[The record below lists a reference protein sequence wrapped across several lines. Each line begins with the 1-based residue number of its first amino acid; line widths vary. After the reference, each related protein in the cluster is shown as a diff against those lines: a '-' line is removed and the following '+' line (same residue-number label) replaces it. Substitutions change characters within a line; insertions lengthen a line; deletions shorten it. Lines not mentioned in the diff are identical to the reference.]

1 MNDEVERPYDDTD
14 PEDIFRYSQELIS
27 KTFVDVLATAF
38 EDDQIKLE
46 EKISYYNNPKGKGSL
61 GNLLEEHYF
70 LYKPNSSP
78 EPDFINAGIEL
89 KATPYESTKKGIKAG
104 ERLVISM
111 IPNTEPIE
119 IEFSNSHLEKKLSK
133 ILMIWYH
140 RVKNQKRTEHRIEY
154 TFLFDLYDKRFAKDL
169 KIILEDYKTIVDKII
184 SGNAHELSE
193 GDTKYLG
200 ACTKGASAKTSYKP
214 QFYNKDVLAKRRA
227 FSLKQQYMTYIL
239 ENYVQP
245 SSMAYD
251 SIFTEDELNNGNFD
265 TMVISKINSY
275 IGKDTDELCRL
286 FRVIKDT
293 KPKQINK
300 ILVNR
305 MLGVNT
311 DNSEEFQKANIKI
324 KTIRVG
330 KDNSI
335 KENMSFH
342 NISICNFVN
351 QDFENSKEYEFFE
364 STRFLF
370 VVFKENDLGKFILT
384 GAKFWNMPIEEL
396 EKIGK
401 DEWELYKKKLLE
413 GVNFK
418 HITEKNGKVKTENDL
433 PKMSDTQM
441 FHLRP
446 RAEKSAYLIN
456 GKRYGG
462 GTESDMD
469 LLPNGDKMTKQCF
482 WLNHKYVL
490 KIIEDILS

>member
-27 KTFVDVLATAF
+27 KTFVDVLATVF
-38 EDDQIKLE
+38 KDDQLK
-46 EKISYYNNPKGKGSL
+46 EKISYYNNPKEKGSL

-169 KIILEDYKTIVDKII
+169 KIILEDYKTIVNKII
-184 SGNAHELSE
+184 SGNAHDLSE

-227 FSLKQQYMTYIL
+227 FSLKQQYMSYIL

-396 EKIGK
+396 EKTGK

-418 HITEKNGKVKTENDL
+418 HSTDKNGKVKTENDL

>member
-27 KTFVDVLATAF
+27 KTFVDVLATVF
-38 EDDQIKLE
+38 KDDQLK
-46 EKISYYNNPKGKGSL
+46 EKISYYNNPRGKGSL

-169 KIILEDYKTIVDKII
+169 KIILEDYKTIVNKII
-184 SGNAHELSE
+184 SGNAHDLSE

-227 FSLKQQYMTYIL
+227 FSLKQQYMSYIL

-396 EKIGK
+396 EKTGK

-418 HITEKNGKVKTENDL
+418 HSTDKNGKVKTENDL

>member
-27 KTFVDVLATAF
+27 KTFVDVLATVF
-38 EDDQIKLE
+38 KDDQLK

-169 KIILEDYKTIVDKII
+169 KIILEDYKTIVNKII
-184 SGNAHELSE
+184 SGNAHDLSE

-227 FSLKQQYMTYIL
+227 FSLKQQYMSYIL

-396 EKIGK
+396 EKTGK

-418 HITEKNGKVKTENDL
+418 HSTDKNGKVKTENDL

-490 KIIEDILS
+490 KIIKDILS

>member
-27 KTFVDVLATAF
+27 KTFVDVLATVF
-38 EDDQIKLE
+38 KDDQLK

-169 KIILEDYKTIVDKII
+169 KIILEDYKTIVNKII
-184 SGNAHELSE
+184 SGNAHDLSE

-227 FSLKQQYMTYIL
+227 FSLKQQYMSYIL

-351 QDFENSKEYEFFE
+351 QDFESSKEYEFFE

-370 VVFKENDLGKFILT
+370 VVFKENNLGKFILT

-396 EKIGK
+396 EKTGK

-418 HITEKNGKVKTENDL
+418 HSTDKNGKVKTENDL

>member
-27 KTFVDVLATAF
+27 KTFVDVLATVF
-38 EDDQIKLE
+38 KDDQLK

-169 KIILEDYKTIVDKII
+169 KIILEDYKTIVNKII
-184 SGNAHELSE
+184 SGNAHDLSE

-227 FSLKQQYMTYIL
+227 FSLKQQYMSYIL

-370 VVFKENDLGKFILT
+370 VVFKKNDLGKFILT

-396 EKIGK
+396 EKTGK

-418 HITEKNGKVKTENDL
+418 HSTDKNGKVKTENDL

>member
-1 MNDEVERPYDDTD
+1 MNNEVERPYDDTD

-200 ACTKGASAKTSYKP
+200 ACTKGASAKSSYKP

-227 FSLKQQYMTYIL
+227 FSLKQQYMSYIL

-396 EKIGK
+396 EKTGK
-401 DEWELYKKKLLE
+401 VEWEIYKKKLLE

-418 HITEKNGKVKTENDL
+418 QITDKNGKVITKNDL

-441 FHLRP
+441 IHLRP
-446 RAEKSAYLIN
+446 RAKKSAYLIN
-456 GKRYGG
+456 GKRYGS

>member
-169 KIILEDYKTIVDKII
+169 KIILEDYKTIVNKII
-184 SGNAHELSE
+184 SGNAHDLSE

-227 FSLKQQYMTYIL
+227 FSLKQQYMSYIL

-396 EKIGK
+396 EKTGK

-418 HITEKNGKVKTENDL
+418 HITDKNGKVITKNDL

-441 FHLRP
+441 IHLRP

-456 GKRYGG
+456 GKRYGS

>member
-27 KTFVDVLATAF
+27 KTFVDVLATVF
-38 EDDQIKLE
+38 KDDQLK

-169 KIILEDYKTIVDKII
+169 KIILEDYKTIVNKII
-184 SGNAHELSE
+184 SGNAHDLSE

-200 ACTKGASAKTSYKP
+200 ACTKGASAKTSYTP

-227 FSLKQQYMTYIL
+227 FSLKQQYMSYIL

-396 EKIGK
+396 EKTGK

-418 HITEKNGKVKTENDL
+418 HSTDKNGKVKTENDL

>member
-27 KTFVDVLATAF
+27 KTFVDVLATVF
-38 EDDQIKLE
+38 KDDQLK

-169 KIILEDYKTIVDKII
+169 KIILEDYKTIVNKII
-184 SGNAHELSE
+184 SGNAHDLSE

-227 FSLKQQYMTYIL
+227 FSLKQQYMSYIL

-311 DNSEEFQKANIKI
+311 DNSEEFHKANIKI

-396 EKIGK
+396 EKTGK

-418 HITEKNGKVKTENDL
+418 HSTDKNGKVKTENDL

>member
-1 MNDEVERPYDDTD
+1 MNDEVELPYDNTD
-14 PEDIFRYSQELIS
+14 PEDIFRYSQELIG
-27 KTFVDVLATAF
+27 KTFVDVLATAC
-38 EDDQIKLE
+38 EGDQLE
-46 EKISYYNNPKGKGSL
+46 KTISYYNNSKGKGSL

-70 LYKPNSSP
+70 LYKPNNSP
-78 EPDFINAGIEL
+78 EPDFIKAGIEL

-140 RVKNQKRTEHRIEY
+140 RVKNQNRTDHRIEY
-154 TFLFDLYDKRFAKDL
+154 TYLFDLYDKRFAKDL
-169 KIILEDYKTIVDKII
+169 KIILEDYKIIVNKII

-200 ACTKGASAKTSYKP
+200 ACTKGASAQTSYKP

-227 FSLKQQYMTYIL
+227 FSLKQQYMSYIL

-275 IGKDTDELCRL
+275 IGKDTDELCQL

-342 NISICNFVN
+342 NISICNYVN
-351 QDFENSKEYEFFE
+351 QNFENSKEYEFFE

-396 EKIGK
+396 EKTGK

-418 HITEKNGKVKTENDL
+418 QTIDKNGKIVTKNDL

-446 RAEKSAYLIN
+446 RAQKSAHLIN
-456 GKRYGG
+456 GKRYGS

-482 WLNHKYVL
+482 WLNKDYVL

>member
-27 KTFVDVLATAF
+27 KTFVDVLATVF
-38 EDDQIKLE
+38 KDDQLK

-140 RVKNQKRTEHRIEY
+140 RVKNQKRTEHRSEY

-169 KIILEDYKTIVDKII
+169 KIILEDYKTIVNKII
-184 SGNAHELSE
+184 SGNAHDLSE

-227 FSLKQQYMTYIL
+227 FSLKQQYMSYIL

-396 EKIGK
+396 EKTGK

-418 HITEKNGKVKTENDL
+418 HSTDKNGKVKTENDL

>member
-169 KIILEDYKTIVDKII
+169 KIILEDYKTIVNKII
-184 SGNAHELSE
+184 SGNAHDLSE

-227 FSLKQQYMTYIL
+227 FSLKQQYMSYIL

-396 EKIGK
+396 EKTGK

-418 HITEKNGKVKTENDL
+418 HSTDKNGKVKTENDL

>member
-1 MNDEVERPYDDTD
+1 MNDEVELPYDNTD
-14 PEDIFRYSQELIS
+14 PEDIFRYSQELIG
-27 KTFVDVLATAF
+27 KTFVDVLATAC
-38 EDDQIKLE
+38 EDDQLE
-46 EKISYYNNPKGKGSL
+46 KTISYYNNSKGKGSL

-70 LYKPNSSP
+70 LYKPNNSP
-78 EPDFINAGIEL
+78 EPDFIKAGIEL

-140 RVKNQKRTEHRIEY
+140 RVKNQNRTDHRIEY
-154 TFLFDLYDKRFAKDL
+154 TYLFDLYDKRFAKDL
-169 KIILEDYKTIVDKII
+169 KIILEDYKIIVDKII

-200 ACTKGASAKTSYKP
+200 ACTKGASAQTSYKP

-227 FSLKQQYMTYIL
+227 FSLKQQYMSYIL

-275 IGKDTDELCRL
+275 IGKDTDELCQL

-342 NISICNFVN
+342 NISICNYVN
-351 QDFENSKEYEFFE
+351 QNFVNSKEYEFFE

-396 EKIGK
+396 EKTGK

-418 HITEKNGKVKTENDL
+418 QITDKNGKVKIENDL
-433 PKMSDTQM
+433 PKMSDTLM

-446 RAEKSAYLIN
+446 RADKSAYLIN
-456 GKRYGG
+456 GKRYGS

-482 WLNHKYVL
+482 WLNKDYVL

>member
-1 MNDEVERPYDDTD
+1 MNDEVTLPYDDTD
-14 PEDIFRYSQELIS
+14 PDDICRYSKKLEGH
-27 KTFVDVLATAF
+27 TFVEVLTTSC
-38 EDDQIKLE
+38 DDSELKD
-46 EKISYYNNPKGKGSL
+46 KISFYNNPKRKGSL
-61 GNLLEEHYF
+61 GNLLEEHFY
-70 LYKPNSSP
+70 LYKPNNNP
-78 EPDFINAGIEL
+78 EPDFNKAGLEL
-89 KATPYESTKKGIKAG
+89 KVTPYESTKNGIKAG

-119 IEFSNSHLEKKLSK
+119 IEFNDSHLERKLSK
-133 ILMIWYH
+133 MLMIWYY
-140 RVKNQKRTEHRIEY
+140 RVRDQNRINQRIDY
-154 TFLFDLYDKRFAKDL
+154 VYLYDLHSEEFAKDFQ
-169 KIILEDYKTIVDKII
+169 IILEDYKIIVNKII
-184 SGNAHELSE
+184 SGNAHKLSE
-193 GDTKYLG
+193 SDTRYLG
-200 ACTKGASAKTSYKP
+200 ACTKGASADKSLRP
-214 QFYNKDVLAKRRA
+214 QFYNKDIPAKRRA
-227 FSLKQQYMTYIL
+227 FSLKQHYMSYIL

-245 SSMAYD
+245 SSMVYD
-251 SIFTEDELNNGNFD
+251 SIFSEDELNNGDFD

-286 FRVIKDT
+286 FRITTDR

-330 KDNSI
+330 IDNSI

-342 NISICNFVN
+342 NILICDFVN
-351 QDFENSKEYEFFE
+351 QDFENSYEYEFFE

-370 VVFKENDLGKFILT
+370 VVFKENDLGNFILT

-396 EKIGK
+396 EKTGK
-401 DEWELYKKKLLE
+401 TEWEMYKKKLRK

-418 HITEKNGKVKTENDL
+418 QITYKNGKIVTKNDL
-433 PKMSDTQM
+433 PKMSHTQM
-441 FHLRP
+441 LHLRP
-446 RAEKSAYLIN
+446 HAKKSAYLIN
-456 GKRYGG
+456 GKRYGS

>member
-27 KTFVDVLATAF
+27 KTFVDVLATVF
-38 EDDQIKLE
+38 KDDQLK

-119 IEFSNSHLEKKLSK
+119 IEFINSHLEKKLSK

-169 KIILEDYKTIVDKII
+169 KIILEDYKTIVNKII
-184 SGNAHELSE
+184 SGNAHDLSE

-227 FSLKQQYMTYIL
+227 FSLKQQYMSYIL

-396 EKIGK
+396 EKTGK

-418 HITEKNGKVKTENDL
+418 HSTDKNGKVKTENDL

>member
-27 KTFVDVLATAF
+27 KTFVDVLATVF
-38 EDDQIKLE
+38 KDDQLK

-169 KIILEDYKTIVDKII
+169 KIILEDYKTIVNKII
-184 SGNAHELSE
+184 SGNAHDLSE

-227 FSLKQQYMTYIL
+227 FSLKQQYMSYIL

-396 EKIGK
+396 EKTGK

-418 HITEKNGKVKTENDL
+418 HSTDKNGKVKTENDL

>member
-1 MNDEVERPYDDTD
+1 MNDEVELPYDNTD
-14 PEDIFRYSQELIS
+14 PEDIFRYSQELIG
-27 KTFVDVLATAF
+27 KTFVDVLATAC
-38 EDDQIKLE
+38 EDDQLE
-46 EKISYYNNPKGKGSL
+46 KTISYYNNSKGKGSL

-78 EPDFINAGIEL
+78 EPDFIEAGIEL

-140 RVKNQKRTEHRIEY
+140 RVKNQNRTDHRIEY
-154 TFLFDLYDKRFAKDL
+154 TYLFDLYDKRFAKDL
-169 KIILEDYKTIVDKII
+169 KIILEDYKIIVDKII

-200 ACTKGASAKTSYKP
+200 ACTKGASAQTSYKP

-227 FSLKQQYMTYIL
+227 FSLKQQYMSYIL

-275 IGKDTDELCRL
+275 IGKDTDELCQL
-286 FRVIKDT
+286 FRVKKDT

-342 NISICNFVN
+342 NISICNYVN
-351 QDFENSKEYEFFE
+351 QNFENSKEYEFFE

-396 EKIGK
+396 EKTGK

-418 HITEKNGKVKTENDL
+418 HSTDKNGKVKTENDL
-433 PKMSDTQM
+433 PKMSNTKM

-446 RAEKSAYLIN
+446 RAKKSAYLIN
-456 GKRYGG
+456 GKRYGS

>member
-27 KTFVDVLATAF
+27 KTFVDVLATVF
-38 EDDQIKLE
+38 KDDQLK

-169 KIILEDYKTIVDKII
+169 KIILEDYKTIVNKII
-184 SGNAHELSE
+184 SGNAHDLSE

-227 FSLKQQYMTYIL
+227 FSLKQQYMSYIL

-396 EKIGK
+396 EKTGK

-418 HITEKNGKVKTENDL
+418 HSTDKNGKVKTENDL

-490 KIIEDILS
+490 KIIEDILI

>member
-1 MNDEVERPYDDTD
+1 MNDEVELPYDNTD
-14 PEDIFRYSQELIS
+14 PEDIFRYSQELIG
-27 KTFVDVLATAF
+27 KTFVDVLATAC
-38 EDDQIKLE
+38 EDDQLE
-46 EKISYYNNPKGKGSL
+46 KTISYYNNSKGKGSL

-70 LYKPNSSP
+70 LYKPNNSP
-78 EPDFINAGIEL
+78 EPDFIKAGIEL

-169 KIILEDYKTIVDKII
+169 KIILEDYKTIVNKII
-184 SGNAHELSE
+184 SGNAHDLSE

-227 FSLKQQYMTYIL
+227 FSLKQQYMSYIL

-311 DNSEEFQKANIKI
+311 YNSEEFQKANIKI

-396 EKIGK
+396 EKTGK
-401 DEWELYKKKLLE
+401 VEWEIYKKKLLE

-418 HITEKNGKVKTENDL
+418 QITDKNGKVITKNDL

-441 FHLRP
+441 IHLRP

-456 GKRYGG
+456 GKRYGS

>member
-1 MNDEVERPYDDTD
+1 MNDEVALPYDDTD
-14 PEDIFRYSQELIS
+14 PDDIFRYSQELIS
-27 KTFVDVLATAF
+27 KTFVDVLAMAC
-38 EDDQIKLE
+38 EDDDQLE
-46 EKISYYNNPKGKGSL
+46 EKISYYNNSNGKGSL

-78 EPDFINAGIEL
+78 EPDFFNAGLEL

-140 RVKNQKRTEHRIEY
+140 RVKNQNRTEYRIDY
-154 TFLFDLYDKRFAKDL
+154 TYLFDLYDKKYAKDL
-169 KIILEDYKTIVDKII
+169 KIILEDYKFIVDKII

-227 FSLKQQYMTYIL
+227 FSLKQHYMSYIL
-239 ENYVQP
+239 ENYVKP
-245 SSMAYD
+245 ESMAYD
-251 SIFTEDELNNGNFD
+251 SILSEDELNYGDFD
-265 TMVISKINSY
+265 TMVLSKINSY
-275 IGKDTDELCRL
+275 IGKDIDELRRL
-286 FRVIKDT
+286 FKISKDT
-293 KPKQINK
+293 DPKQINK

-324 KTIRVG
+324 KTIRVQ
-330 KDNSI
+330 KDNKI
-335 KENMSFH
+335 RENMSFH
-342 NISICNFVN
+342 NISICDFVK
-351 QDFENSKEYEFFE
+351 QDFENSYEYELFE

-370 VVFKENDLGKFILT
+370 VVFKENNLGKFILT

-396 EKIGK
+396 EKTGK
-401 DEWELYKKKLLE
+401 DEWEMYKKKLLK
-413 GVNFK
+413 GVNFN
-418 HITEKNGKVKTENDL
+418 HSTDKNGKVKTGNDL
-433 PKMSDTQM
+433 PKMSNTQM

-446 RAEKSAYLIN
+446 RAKKSAYLIN
-456 GKRYGG
+456 GKRYGS

-490 KIIEDILS
+490 KIIEDLLS

>member
-1 MNDEVERPYDDTD
+1 
-14 PEDIFRYSQELIS
+14 
-27 KTFVDVLATAF
+27 
-38 EDDQIKLE
+38 
-46 EKISYYNNPKGKGSL
+46 
-61 GNLLEEHYF
+61 
-70 LYKPNSSP
+70 
-78 EPDFINAGIEL
+78 
-89 KATPYESTKKGIKAG
+89 
-104 ERLVISM
+104 
-111 IPNTEPIE
+111 
-119 IEFSNSHLEKKLSK
+119 
-133 ILMIWYH
+133 
-140 RVKNQKRTEHRIEY
+140 
-154 TFLFDLYDKRFAKDL
+154 
-169 KIILEDYKTIVDKII
+169 
-184 SGNAHELSE
+184 
-193 GDTKYLG
+193 
-200 ACTKGASAKTSYKP
+200 
-214 QFYNKDVLAKRRA
+214 
-227 FSLKQQYMTYIL
+227 
-239 ENYVQP
+239 
-245 SSMAYD
+245 
-251 SIFTEDELNNGNFD
+251 
-265 TMVISKINSY
+265 MVISKINSY

-335 KENMSFH
+335 KENMSFY

-396 EKIGK
+396 EKTGK

-418 HITEKNGKVKTENDL
+418 HSTDKNGKVKTENDL